1 MSEEKFKNLSDLF
14 GSHSKIEESPK
25 SIKKKE
31 EVFFLELMEQ
41 LCQIE
46 AVGAVLNTVGIY
58 VDKYENPLY
67 RSVKLLLQK
76 YYGEMK
82 TEVILWWVFD
92 SLTPDGGVY
101 PLVDENED
109 KHVLKTAQQLWK
121 FLKRYDGKQNMH

>member
-121 FLKRYDGKQNMH
+121 FLKRYDGK

>member
-1 MSEEKFKNLSDLF
+1 MLCLYNSNGFYLST
-14 GSHSKIEESPK
+14 S
-25 SIKKKE
+25 
-31 EVFFLELMEQ
+31 
-41 LCQIE
+41 
-46 AVGAVLNTVGIY
+46 
-58 VDKYENPLY
+58 
-67 RSVKLLLQK
+67 KLLLQK

-121 FLKRYDGKQNMH
+121 FLKRYDGK